1 LKGAHEARKPI
12 DDKLMPEF
20 PDRRQ
25 QCDLQPGA
33 RRSTIGEVTVVTLLH
48 PGSMGAAVGA
58 QATRNN
64 ATVRWVPAGRSAATR
79 RRAAEAGVVECA
91 DLATALQ
98 DCDIVMSICP
108 PAYAEDVARSVAGYT
123 GVYLDANAISP
134 ARAQRLVGLLPT
146 AVVVD
151 GGIIGGPPQTPGTTR
166 LYVSGHCGPIP
177 ALFDGTA
184 LEVVALPG
192 GVGQAS
198 ALKLA
203 YASYQKASRV
213 LAAIAHSLAREHDV
227 ADQLAHEAGLLH
239 SRPLADLDV
248 FCSAAARAW
257 RWAPEMREV
266 HDALRAAGLPGGMA
280 LGAAD
285 ALERW
290 TSVKDRD
297 DLGIDDVLGLLA
309 DG

>member
-1 LKGAHEARKPI
+1 
-12 DDKLMPEF
+12 MS
-20 PDRRQ
+20 Q
-25 QCDLQPGA
+25 LQ
-33 RRSTIGEVTVVTLLH
+33 R
-48 PGSMGAAVGA
+48 
-58 QATRNN
+58 
-64 ATVRWVPAGRSAATR
+64 
-79 RRAAEAGVVECA
+79 
-91 DLATALQ
+91 
-98 DCDIVMSICP
+98 
-108 PAYAEDVARSVAGYT
+108 
-123 GVYLDANAISP
+123 
-134 ARAQRLVGLLPT
+134 
-146 AVVVD
+146 
-151 GGIIGGPPQTPGTTR
+151 
-166 LYVSGHCGPIP
+166 
-177 ALFDGTA
+177 
-184 LEVVALPG
+184 LPG

-266 HDALRAAGLPGGMA
+266 HDALRAAGLPDGMA

-297 DLGIDDVLGLLA
+297 DLGVDDVLGLLA